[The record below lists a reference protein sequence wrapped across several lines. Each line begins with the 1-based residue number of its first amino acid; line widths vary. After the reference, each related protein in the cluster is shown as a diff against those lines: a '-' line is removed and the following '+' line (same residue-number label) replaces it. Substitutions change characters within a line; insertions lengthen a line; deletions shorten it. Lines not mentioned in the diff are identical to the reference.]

1 MSRITY
7 KPHPYQQTAIQY
19 VMDHPRCLLSLDMGL
34 GKTSIML
41 YAIRELLN
49 EYAVNRVLVIAPLY
63 VATDTWPREAQK
75 WDFAEDLKVNSAC
88 GTEQERSAAIDDT
101 RYEITCINRE
111 NVIWLYK
118 AYGLAIAQ
126 KFDMIV
132 VDESSSFKTPSSK
145 RTKILRKIAPRMS
158 RLVELSGTP
167 RPRSVEDLYSQIACL
182 DGGERLGR
190 TLTGFRSRYEHPGR
204 RGPNNVVYEWIPN
217 EGAEDH
223 IYHAISDIC
232 ISMKAADLLNVPELQ
247 VIDHRFNLN
256 PSAQK
261 AYKRLAKDSIVML
274 DQTPIAGANAGVL
287 AGKLLQACGG
297 AVYDETGSVHEI
309 HEQKLQILSEIL
321 ESTSEPVM
329 VFYWFKHD
337 LDRIKRYL
345 SQRGYNPIEL
355 SGPETIADWNAGKVR
370 VLLAHPASMG
380 HGLNLQDGG
389 HIIVWFSLTWSLEI
403 YEQANARLHRQGQKN
418 CTQIH
423 RIIAEGTVDDDVVS
437 SLDRKDA
444 GQQKLIEAIKARLQK
459 EVA

>member
-1 MSRITY
+1 MSRIVY

-75 WDFAEDLKVNSAC
+75 WDFAADLRVNSAC

-145 RTKILRKIAPRMS
+145 RTKILRKIAPRMP

-232 ISMKAADLLNVPELQ
+232 ISMKAADLLKVPELQ

-261 AYKRLAKDSIVML
+261 AYKHLAKDSIVML
-274 DQTPIAGANAGVL
+274 EQTPIAGANAGVL
-287 AGKLLQACGG
+287 AGKLLQVCSG
-297 AVYDETGSVHEI
+297 AVYDETGAVHEL

-355 SGPETIADWNAGKVR
+355 SGPETIADWNAGKIR

-403 YEQANARLHRQGQKN
+403 YEQANARLHRQGQKT

-423 RIIAEGTVDDDVVS
+423 RIIAEGTVDEDVVS
-437 SLDRKDA
+437 SLDRKDE